1 VKVEQEWEGV
11 WEQVGSCQTLVGV
24 PGLEG
29 SRGSFGSKA
38 EYRAGCGGIFVE
50 GGVVLGSGSSE
61 GTSGDKDSGVIGI

>member
-1 VKVEQEWEGV
+1 
-11 WEQVGSCQTLVGV
+11 LVGV

-61 GTSGDKDSGVIGI
+61 GMSGDKDSGVIGI